1 MGAHSACSRLREHR
15 YDGQVPALLELALRG
30 LVRRPEPTN
39 KLVTERETC
48 PKGSMQGNV
57 RVLQLGKISLSSRDG
72 CHQARCS
79 EGTVTEEP
87 GDQHPRQED
96 NIGKSLGM
104 ETEGGRQ
111 GGHS

>member
-1 MGAHSACSRLREHR
+1 MGALPARSRLREHR
-15 YDGQVPALLELALRG
+15 SDSQVPALLELALR
-30 LVRRPEPTN
+30 VRRPEPTN
-39 KLVTERETC
+39 KLVMERETC

-57 RVLQLGKISLSSRDG
+57 RVLQLGKDSLSSRDG

-96 NIGKSLGM
+96 NIGNSLGM
-104 ETEGGRQ
+104 ETEGGRE